1 MPGSELAIEVDHARV
16 DEGIVTV
23 ALTGDIDTASAP
35 RLAGELQTQL
45 FTAAPRELVLDFAGV
60 TFMDSSGIRVIIDIH
75 HQQRDRDGVLILESV
90 SDTARQVL
98 DITGLTSHLEF
109 R

>member
-1 MPGSELAIEVDHARV
+1 MPGPDLAIAVDHARV
-16 DEGIVTV
+16 DEGVVTV
-23 ALTGDIDTASAP
+23 GLTGEVDTASAP
-35 RLAGELQTQL
+35 RLSGELQALL
-45 FTAAPRELVLDFAGV
+45 FTAAPRELVLDFGGV

-75 HQQRDRDGVLILESV
+75 HRQRDRGGVLILASV

-98 DITGLTSHLEF
+98 DITGLTNHLEF